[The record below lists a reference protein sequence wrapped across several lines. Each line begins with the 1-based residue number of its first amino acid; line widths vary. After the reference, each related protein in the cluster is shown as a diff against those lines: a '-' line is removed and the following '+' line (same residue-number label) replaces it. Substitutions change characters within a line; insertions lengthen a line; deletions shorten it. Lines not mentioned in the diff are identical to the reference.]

1 LEDEKKLR
9 KEVDAQIMLFECEV
23 AAIRKDVE
31 NLKQISLELEDE
43 KAKLLE
49 DEKKLRK
56 EAEGKILLLECEI
69 GAIRKDVENLK
80 QISLVI

>member
-1 LEDEKKLR
+1 MLLKINMLPVKELGEK
-9 KEVDAQIMLFECEV
+9 
-23 AAIRKDVE
+23 
-31 NLKQISLELEDE
+31 LKKLEDE